1 MIVLLVDKDP
11 ISADS
16 IAYYL
21 RTAGYEVETTFDA
34 QKAMEQALVLQPS
47 VVLIEVILSGG
58 NGLSLA
64 KAFKRDPRTCHLPI
78 VVASVLNAEER
89 AKTAGAVSFLLK
101 PVDRQQ
107 LLSAVSAALTTGG
120 SCS

>member
-21 RTAGYEVETTFDA
+21 RTVGYQVETTFEA
-34 QKAMEQALVLQPS
+34 HKALDRALDLKPS

-64 KAFKRDPRTCHLPI
+64 KAFKSDPRTCHLPI

-101 PVDRQQ
+101 PVDREQQ
-107 LLSAVSAALTTGG
+107 LSAVSAALTIGG

>member
-34 QKAMEQALVLQPS
+34 QNALDRAVTLEPS

-64 KAFKRDPRTCHLPI
+64 KAFKSDPRTCHVPI
-78 VVASVLNAEER
+78 IVASVLNAEER